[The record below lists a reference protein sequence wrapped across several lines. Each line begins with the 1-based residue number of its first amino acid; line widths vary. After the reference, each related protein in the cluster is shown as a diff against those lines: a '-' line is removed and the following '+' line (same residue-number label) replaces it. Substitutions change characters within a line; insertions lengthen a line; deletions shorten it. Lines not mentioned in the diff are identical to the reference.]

1 MWVTPLET
9 LGLVYNYTIR
19 KVGAEG
25 INLFFMG
32 QTYQDADPGLLFYP
46 VVFFLRITPLALLGL
61 IGIIW
66 ASLKYKNLSLTLD
79 PKNHLASDIKTPDT
93 YRRGS
98 AILLI
103 YTILYALV
111 MSLGSHKQ
119 DRYLLPIF
127 LSVDILAG
135 LGLVYLWGWLKSKFS
150 WGLGGSLGAFFHSKY
165 SEGAIFTLLVIF
177 QITLILPH
185 HPYYYSYFNPLFVG
199 GRTAVQTL
207 RIGWGEGMDQVGRYL
222 AAKPDSQDLVVSTRF
237 THNMVDF
244 KGELLSLGADGRWT
258 QADYVVLYIQQ
269 VQRRIDPSPA
279 FIDYFQARQ
288 PEKVI
293 RLGDI
298 DYAWVYPIPFTIAA
312 DPQISRMSGQVALL
326 GYRWEVSEG
335 EPLLRLFWQNLGLRG
350 GQNLVMRLAGATDET
365 GWTVCRLDPK
375 FTEQRQ
381 TNGAYLESLCTPTIA
396 SLPPGPRFASVEF
409 GLVDVNE
416 TITSFTFPE
425 GWQAAQV
432 TAEGTIRD
440 SAPLERLD
448 AIVAEIVPPA
458 AERLD
463 RVYEGRLRL
472 AAYQIRPTTPT
483 PGDTLKLTL
492 YWQPFKEIPRPLTL
506 TLQLADSR
514 SISLGRSDTLLY
526 DPATVDPGWQP
537 GSIITTQHTFALSP
551 DLVGPLAAQVE
562 LTLTDAAEVVQRATT
577 LKQEPLDPVL
587 HRFTIAPTPH
597 HVSFAA

>member
-1 MWVTPLET
+1 
-9 LGLVYNYTIR
+9 
-19 KVGAEG
+19 
-25 INLFFMG
+25 
-32 QTYQDADPGLLFYP
+32 
-46 VVFFLRITPLALLGL
+46 
-61 IGIIW
+61 
-66 ASLKYKNLSLTLD
+66 
-79 PKNHLASDIKTPDT
+79 
-93 YRRGS
+93 
-98 AILLI
+98 
-103 YTILYALV
+103 
-111 MSLGSHKQ
+111 
-119 DRYLLPIF
+119 
-127 LSVDILAG
+127 
-135 LGLVYLWGWLKSKFS
+135 
-150 WGLGGSLGAFFHSKY
+150 LGGSLGAFFHSKY

-185 HPYYYSYFNPLFVG
+185 HPYYYSYFNPLFGG

-350 GQNLVMRLAGATDET
+350 EQNLVMRLAGARDET

-448 AIVAEIVPPA
+448 AIVAEVVPPT

-463 RVYEGRLRL
+463 RIYEGRLRL

-483 PGDTLKLTL
+483 PGDNLKITF

-587 HRFTIAPTPH
+587 HRFTIAPPTWPSPPKGTPVATWQSGLKLQNYQVLAEAIQSGGAIPIRLWWETSQPLTENYVAFIH
-597 HVSFAA
+597 LLDASGQLVSQNDSLPRAGAYPTLWWLPGHLIEDTHPLTLPPDLPGGVYQLVVGLYRAEDGVRLPLATGGDSTQLGEIRVR